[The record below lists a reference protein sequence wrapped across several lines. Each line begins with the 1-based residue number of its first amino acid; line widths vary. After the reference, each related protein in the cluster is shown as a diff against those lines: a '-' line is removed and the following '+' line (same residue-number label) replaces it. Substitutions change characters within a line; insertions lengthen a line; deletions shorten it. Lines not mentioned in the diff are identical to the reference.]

1 MVLRILT
8 PTYHF
13 NLLNIVMTIHDT
25 HEISIAGVAI
35 AHIAQSKVSNH
46 KRIGLHNISIFLV
59 LMLTLAGCAP
69 SPKPTIQAIVDSFF
83 SGYAFLD
90 VNGNGELDSED
101 TPLENAAFIVTLQFG
116 GEVGAFTDKTGYAFI
131 VAPGGVD
138 YPVKMRMQPPKD
150 STLKLIGP
158 SEITH
163 ELADESPKFLFSSK

>member
-1 MVLRILT
+1 MTLRCLTFSTIL
-8 PTYHF
+8 F
-13 NLLNIVMTIHDT
+13 LL
-25 HEISIAGVAI
+25 ISVI
-35 AHIAQSKVSNH
+35 
-46 KRIGLHNISIFLV
+46 
-59 LMLTLAGCAP
+59 AGCAP
-69 SPKPTIQAIVDSFF
+69 APTTTPTVQPIVDSFF

-90 VNGNGELDSED
+90 VNGNGEIDPED
-101 TPLENAAFIVTLQFG
+101 TPVENATFIVTLQFG

-138 YPVKMRMQPPKD
+138 YPVKMRMEPPKD

>member
-1 MVLRILT
+1 MNLR
-8 PTYHF
+8 HF
-13 NLLNIVMTIHDT
+13 
-25 HEISIAGVAI
+25 
-35 AHIAQSKVSNH
+35 VSA
-46 KRIGLHNISIFLV
+46 SIFL
-59 LMLTLAGCAP
+59 LMPAMIMGCAP
-69 SPKPTIQAIVDSFF
+69 APISTPTVQAIVDSFF

-90 VNGNGELDSED
+90 VNGNGEIDSED
-101 TPLENAAFIVTLQFG
+101 TPVENAAFIVTLQFG

-138 YPVKMRMQPPKD
+138 YPVTMRMEPPKD